1 MSVAFRKDGTLLVS
15 GSRDGEVKLWD
26 FSTGK
31 ELHAF
36 QGHSGAITGV
46 VFDPD
51 GKQLATASYDHT
63 VRLWD
68 VSGAR

>member
-1 MSVAFRKDGTLLVS
+1 
-15 GSRDGEVKLWD
+15 VKLWD
-26 FSTGK
+26 SPSGK

-36 QGHSGAITGV
+36 KGHAGAITGV
-46 VFDPD
+46 AFHPD

>member
-1 MSVAFRKDGTLLVS
+1 MAFRKDGTLLVS

-26 FSTGK
+26 FPSGK

-36 QGHSGAITGV
+36 KGHSGAVTGV
-46 VFDPD
+46 VFHPD
-51 GKQLATASYDHT
+51 GKQLATASDDHT
-63 VRLWD
+63 VKLWD